1 MFRRDVLMS
10 MSVALLLVW
19 IAATPLLASRPG
31 EGMIYTSEEEIK
43 FAQSILD
50 GAGYLDR
57 GDYAVGR
64 RDRAT
69 KIAIADF
76 QRMHS
81 LCRCGRLDF
90 DTMAMLSSHQP
101 AAVSL
106 ARNAPTSP
114 APPPPPAPE
123 LQATAAAAPPPP
135 VAPEPPPP
143 APAVVAAME
152 DDMEMPA
159 TASPLPLLALSGGLL
174 VGLGLLIMLR
184 RPV

>member
-1 MFRRDVLMS
+1 MFRREVLMLI
-10 MSVALLLVW
+10 SVALLFVW

-31 EGMIYTSEEEIK
+31 EGMIYTSEEDIE

-50 GAGYLDR
+50 GEGYLER
-57 GDYAVGR
+57 GDYSIGR

-69 KIAIADF
+69 KSAIADF

-81 LCRCGRLDF
+81 LCRSGRLDF
-90 DTMAMLSSHQP
+90 DTMAMLSSHEP
-101 AAVSL
+101 AVVSM
-106 ARNAPTSP
+106 ARSAPASP
-114 APPPPPAPE
+114 APPAAPE
-123 LQATAAAAPPPP
+123 PQTTASAPPP
-135 VAPEPPPP
+135 PEPPPP
-143 APAVVAAME
+143 APVMVAAM
-152 DDMEMPA
+152 DDDVEMPA

>member
-1 MFRRDVLMS
+1 ML
-10 MSVALLLVW
+10 MSVALLFVW

-31 EGMIYTSEEEIK
+31 EGTIYTSEEDIE

-50 GAGYLDR
+50 GAGYLEH
-57 GDYAVGR
+57 GDYTVGR

-69 KIAIADF
+69 KSAIADF

-81 LCRCGRLDF
+81 LCRSGRIDF
-90 DTMAMLSSHQP
+90 DTMAMLSSHEP
-101 AAVSL
+101 AAVSM
-106 ARNAPTSP
+106 ARSAPASP
-114 APPPPPAPE
+114 APPPAPE
-123 LQATAAAAPPPP
+123 PQTTAAAPPPP
-135 VAPEPPPP
+135 PPEPPPP
-143 APAVVAAME
+143 APAVVAAMD

-174 VGLGLLIMLR
+174 VGVGLLIMLR